1 VVVKA
6 ILRKA
11 FGGPEVLM
19 VAEHPAPE
27 PTMGHV
33 LIEVKAFGLN
43 HAELYMRAGTWAE
56 AAPVSGIECV
66 GVVRACPGGEYK
78 VGQKVVA
85 LMGGMGRSI
94 NGSYAELTSVP
105 VTNVVPI
112 ESPLEWEELA
122 AIPESY
128 ATAWACL
135 HGNLGMTAGQTLMI
149 RGATSA
155 LGQAALNIA
164 VQADIRVVA
173 TTRQRDRFAVLKQ
186 LGAEHVLLEG
196 AGLSRHV
203 RELRKDGVDAVLE
216 LVGNSTLLDSLAAVR
231 RDGRLCLAGFLG
243 GLSPMEAFNPLLQMP
258 SRVHFSFFG
267 SFVFGTPAFP
277 LTDVPM
283 QTIVERV
290 GVGQYRAKPAR
301 VFGFEEIEEAHRL
314 MESGKA
320 NGKLVVHV

>member
-1 VVVKA
+1 MKA

-27 PTMGHV
+27 PKMGHV

-56 AAPVSGIECV
+56 AAPISGIECV
-66 GVVRACPGGEYK
+66 GVVQACPGGELK
-78 VGQKVVA
+78 LGQKVVA

-94 NGSYAELTSVP
+94 NGSYAELTCVP
-105 VTNVVPI
+105 VTNVIPI
-112 ESPLEWEELA
+112 ESPLPWEELA

-135 HGNLGMTAGQTLMI
+135 YGNLGVSKGQTLVI

-155 LGQAALNIA
+155 LGQAAVNIA
-164 VQADIRVVA
+164 AHAGLCIVA

-196 AGLSRHV
+196 AGLSRHL

-216 LVGNSTLLDSLAAVR
+216 LVGNSTLLDSLAGVR

-243 GLSPMEAFNPLLQMP
+243 GLSPVETFNPLLQMP

-277 LTDVPM
+277 LSDVPM
-283 QTIVERV
+283 QTIVERA
-290 GVGQYRAKPAR
+290 GAGQYRAKPAR
-301 VFGFEEIEEAHRL
+301 VFQFEEIAEAHRL

-320 NGKLVVHV
+320 NGKLVVRI

>member
-1 VVVKA
+1 
-6 ILRKA
+6 
-11 FGGPEVLM
+11 M

-27 PTMGHV
+27 PKMGHV

-56 AAPVSGIECV
+56 AAPISGIECV
-66 GVVRACPGGEYK
+66 GVVQACPGGELK
-78 VGQKVVA
+78 LGQKVVA

-94 NGSYAELTSVP
+94 NGSYAELTCVP

-112 ESPLEWEELA
+112 ESPLPWEELA

-135 HGNLGMTAGQTLMI
+135 YGNLGVSKGQILVI

-155 LGQAALNIA
+155 LGQAAVNIA
-164 VQADIRVVA
+164 AHAGICIVA
-173 TTRQRDRFAVLKQ
+173 TTRQRGRFAVLKQ

-196 AGLSRHV
+196 AGLSRHL

-216 LVGNSTLLDSLAAVR
+216 LVGNSTVLDSLAAVR

-243 GLSPMEAFNPLLQMP
+243 GLSPLETFNPLLQMP

-277 LTDVPM
+277 LSDVPM
-283 QTIVERV
+283 QTIVERA
-290 GVGQYRAKPAR
+290 GAGQYRAKPAR
-301 VFGFEEIEEAHRL
+301 VFRFEEITEAHRL

-320 NGKLVVHV
+320 NGKLVVRI